1 MNHASD
7 TSVLDSLLE
16 GCQVIGFDYRYLFV
30 NDAVAQHGRRTK
42 EELLG
47 HTMLELYPGIEATHM
62 FSLLEQCMKERK
74 PTEMEN
80 EFTFPDGS
88 IGWFA
93 LKIEPV
99 PQGAFILS
107 IDISE
112 RKRAEIEIQN
122 QLRRIQALREID
134 MAIISTTNLSLS
146 LKTVLEKVTSS
157 LNVDAADILLLSH
170 NSYLL
175 EYAAGLGF
183 RAHGIERSQTR
194 LGQGYAGRAALDRQ
208 TVFIPDVRELQEPF
222 LRSALLQEENFVSYY
237 CVPLIAKG
245 NVVGVLEVFHRSLL
259 EADQAWLDFLH
270 ALAGQASIAVDSGHL
285 FTDLQR
291 TNMDLMLA
299 YDSTIEGWSK
309 ALDLRD
315 KETEGHTLR
324 VTEMTMRLAQA
335 AGIADDQMIHIKRGA
350 LLHDIGKMG
359 VPDTILLKAGRLTDD
374 EWEIMRQHPVY
385 AHDMLY
391 SIEYLRPALSIPYS
405 HHERWDGTGYPLGL
419 KGEQIPLSARLFAI
433 VDVWDALRSNRP
445 YRQGWPDEKVLQ
457 YIRAEAGVHFDPKAV
472 ELFLQVVREKSE
484 ISETN
489 P

>member
-1 MNHASD
+1 MLPASEN
-7 TSVLDSLLE
+7 SVLDHLLE
-16 GCQVIGFDYRYLFV
+16 GCQVISFDFRYLYV
-30 NDAVAQHGRRTK
+30 NEVVAKQGRRSR
-42 EELLG
+42 EELLE
-47 HTMLELYPGIEATHM
+47 HTMMDLYPGIEKTHM
-62 FSLLEQCMKERK
+62 FTLLEQCMNERK
-74 PTEMEN
+74 PAELEN

-88 IGWFA
+88 VGWFA

-122 QLRRIQALREID
+122 QLQRIQALREID

-157 LNVDAADILLLSH
+157 LAVDAADILLLSPQTQM
-170 NSYLL
+170 L
-175 EYAAGLGF
+175 EFAAGIGF
-183 RAHGIERSQTR
+183 RTHGIERSQPR
-194 LGQGYAGRAALDRQ
+194 LGQGYAGRAALEQQ
-208 TVFIPDVRELQEPF
+208 TIFVPDLRELQEPL
-222 LRSALLQEENFVSYY
+222 LRSALLAGENFVSFY
-237 CVPLIAKG
+237 CVPLVAKG
-245 NVVGVLEVFHRSLL
+245 NVVGALEVFHRSPL
-259 EADQAWLDFLH
+259 EPDQTWLDFLH

-315 KETEGHTLR
+315 KETVGHTLR
-324 VTEMTMRLAQA
+324 VTEMTLTLARA
-335 AGIADDQMIHIKRGA
+335 AGIPEDEIIHVKRGA

-359 VPDTILLKAGRLTDD
+359 VPDNILHKAGRLTED
-374 EWEIMRQHPVY
+374 EWEIMRQHPAY
-385 AHDMLY
+385 AYDMLY
-391 SIEYLRPALSIPYS
+391 SIDYLRPALSIPYS

-419 KGEQIPLSARLFAI
+419 KGEDIPLSARLFAI

-457 YIRAEAGVHFDPKAV
+457 YLRAESGAHFDPKAV
-472 ELFLQVVREKSE
+472 ELFLGVVNEKKQVSM
-484 ISETN
+484 

>member
-1 MNHASD
+1 MIRASD
-7 TSVLDSLLE
+7 SSVLDHLLE
-16 GCQVIGFDYRYLFV
+16 GCQIIGFDYRYLYV
-30 NDAVAQHGRRTK
+30 NEAVAKQGRKSK

-47 HTMLELYPGIEATHM
+47 HTMMELYPGIETTHM
-62 FSLLEQCMKERK
+62 FSLLEQCMNNRK
-74 PTEMEN
+74 PAELEN

-107 IDISE
+107 IDITE

-157 LNVDAADILLLSH
+157 LNVDAADILLLNSH
-170 NSYLL
+170 TQML
-175 EYAAGLGF
+175 EFAAGRGF
-183 RAHGIERSQTR
+183 QTHGIERTQLR
-194 LGQGYAGRAALDRQ
+194 VGQGYAGRAALEQR
-208 TVFIPDVRELQEPF
+208 TILIPDLRDLREPF
-222 LRSALLQEENFVSYY
+222 MRAALLAGENFVSVYF
-237 CVPLIAKG
+237 VPLIAKG

-259 EADQAWLDFLH
+259 HPDQTWLDFLH
-270 ALAGQASIAVDSGHL
+270 ALAGQASIAVDSVHL
-285 FTDLQR
+285 FHDLQR
-291 TNMDLMLA
+291 SNIDLILA

-324 VTEMTMRLAQA
+324 VTEMTMTLAEA
-335 AGIADDQMIHIKRGA
+335 AGIPESEMIHVKRGA

-359 VPDTILLKAGRLTDD
+359 VPDNILHKPGQLTDD
-374 EWEIMRQHPVY
+374 EWEIMCQHPAY

-405 HHERWDGTGYPLGL
+405 HHERWDGKGYPQGL

-445 YRQGWPDEKVLQ
+445 YRQGWPDEKVLE
-457 YIRAEAGVHFDPKAV
+457 YIRTQAGTHFDPKAV
-472 ELFLQVVREKSE
+472 ELFLHVVNGK
-484 ISETN
+484 T
-489 P
+489 

>member
-1 MNHASD
+1 MLQASD
-7 TSVLDSLLE
+7 NSVLDHLLE
-16 GCQVIGFDYRYLFV
+16 GCQVISFDYRYLYV
-30 NDAVAQHGRRTK
+30 NEAVAKQGRRSR

-47 HTMLELYPGIEATHM
+47 HTMMELYPGIETTHM

-74 PTEMEN
+74 PAELEN
-80 EFTFPDGS
+80 EFTFPDDS

-112 RKRAEIEIQN
+112 RKRAELEIQN
-122 QLRRIQALREID
+122 QLQRIQALREID

-146 LKTVLEKVTSS
+146 LKTVLEKVISS
-157 LNVDAADILLLSH
+157 LAVDAADILLLSPQTQV
-170 NSYLL
+170 L
-175 EYAAGLGF
+175 EFTTGIGF
-183 RAHGIERSQTR
+183 RTHGIERIQQH
-194 LGQGYAGRAALDRQ
+194 LGQGYAGRAALKQ
-208 TVFIPDVRELQEPF
+208 ETIFIPHLQGLQEPL
-222 LRSALLQEENFVSYY
+222 LRSAFLTGENFVSYY

-245 NVVGVLEVFHRSLL
+245 DVVGVLEVFHRSTL
-259 EADQAWLDFLH
+259 EPDQTWLDFLH
-270 ALAGQASIAVDSGHL
+270 ALAGQASIAIDSGHL

-291 TNMDLMLA
+291 TNLDLMLA

-315 KETEGHTLR
+315 RETEGHTLR
-324 VTEMTMRLAQA
+324 VTEMTITLAKA
-335 AGIADDQMIHIKRGA
+335 AGIPEDEIIHVRRGA

-359 VPDTILLKAGRLTDD
+359 VPDRILHKAGRLTDD
-374 EWEIMRQHPVY
+374 EWETMRQHPAY
-385 AHDMLY
+385 AYDMLY

-419 KGEQIPLSARLFAI
+419 KGKEIPLTARLFAI

-445 YRQGWPDEKVLQ
+445 YREGWPEDKVLQ
-457 YIRAEAGVHFDPKAV
+457 YLRAESGAHFDPKAV
-472 ELFLQVVREKSE
+472 ELFLQVIKGKVQESML
-484 ISETN
+484 
-489 P
+489 

>member
-1 MNHASD
+1 MNHAFD
-7 TSVLDSLLE
+7 NSVLDNLLE
-16 GCQVIGFDYRYLFV
+16 GCQVIGFDYRYLYV
-30 NDAVAQHGRRTK
+30 NDAVAKHGRRTK

-47 HTMLELYPGIEATHM
+47 HTMMELYPGIETTQM
-62 FSLLEQCMKERK
+62 FSLLEKCMNERK
-74 PTEMEN
+74 PAELEN

-99 PQGAFILS
+99 PQGTFILS

-122 QLRRIQALREID
+122 QLHRIQALREID
-134 MAIISTTNLSLS
+134 MAIISTTNLTLS

-157 LNVDAADILLLSH
+157 LNVDAADILLLSPGSH
-170 NSYLL
+170 ML
-175 EYAAGLGF
+175 EFAAGLGF
-183 RAHGIERSQTR
+183 RTHGIERSQTR
-194 LGQGYAGRAALDRQ
+194 LGQGYAGRAALDQ
-208 TVFIPDVRELQEPF
+208 ESTFIPDVRGLEEPL
-222 LRSALLQEENFVSYY
+222 LRSTLLKEENFVSYY
-237 CVPLIAKG
+237 CVPLVAKG
-245 NVVGVLEVFHRSLL
+245 NVVGVLEVFHRARL
-259 EADQAWLDFLH
+259 EADQTWLDFLH

-315 KETEGHTLR
+315 KETEVHTLR
-324 VTEMTMRLAQA
+324 VTEMTMVLATA
-335 AGIADDQMIHIKRGA
+335 AGIPEDEIIHIKRGA

-391 SIEYLRPALSIPYS
+391 PIEYLRPALSIPYS

-419 KGEQIPLSARLFAI
+419 QGERIPLSARLFAI

-445 YRQGWPDEKVLQ
+445 YRQGWPEEKVLQ
-457 YIRAEAGVHFDPKAV
+457 YIRAEAGAHFDLQAV
-472 ELFLQVVREKSE
+472 ELFLQVVKERS
-484 ISETN
+484 SAA
-489 P
+489 

>member
-1 MNHASD
+1 MNQASD
-7 TSVLDSLLE
+7 SSVLDNLME
-16 GCQVIGFDYRYLFV
+16 GCQVISFDYRYLYV
-30 NDAVAQHGRRTK
+30 NDAVAKQGRRSK

-47 HTMLELYPGIEATHM
+47 NTMN
-62 FSLLEQCMKERK
+62 ERK
-74 PTEMEN
+74 PAELEN
-80 EFTFPDGS
+80 EFTFPDDS

-122 QLRRIQALREID
+122 QLQRIQALREID

-157 LNVDAADILLLSH
+157 LKVDAADILLLSPH
-170 NSYLL
+170 TQML
-175 EYAAGLGF
+175 EFAAGLGF
-183 RAHGIERSQTR
+183 RMHGIERSQPL
-194 LGQGYAGRAALDRQ
+194 LGQGYAGRAALEQQ
-208 TVFIPDVRELQEPF
+208 TIFVPDLRDLQQPL
-222 LRSALLQEENFVSYY
+222 LRSALLVGENFVSYY
-237 CVPLIAKG
+237 CVPLVAKG
-245 NVVGVLEVFHRSLL
+245 NVVGVLEVFHRSRL
-259 EADQAWLDFLH
+259 EPDQTWLDFLH

-291 TNMDLMLA
+291 TNTDLMLA

-315 KETEGHTLR
+315 KETVGHTLR
-324 VTEMTMRLAQA
+324 VTEMTLTLARA
-335 AGIADDQMIHIKRGA
+335 AGIPEDEIIHVKRGA

-359 VPDTILLKAGRLTDD
+359 VPDNILHKAGRLIDD
-374 EWEIMRQHPVY
+374 EWEIMRQHPAY

-391 SIEYLRPALSIPYS
+391 SIDYLRPALTIPYS

-419 KGEQIPLSARLFAI
+419 KGEEIPLSARLFAI
-433 VDVWDALRSNRP
+433 VDVWDALRSDRP

-457 YIRAEAGVHFDPKAV
+457 YLRAESGAHFDPKAV
-472 ELFLQVVREKSE
+472 ELFLQVVNERSDAERLKQ
-484 ISETN
+484 
-489 P
+489 